1 MGSQSNV
8 DVCVR
13 ACALSVL
20 DLQQIGSLSKVHPVS
35 CHMTTELDFSLATA
49 LIWIGR
55 RKIMDGWVLCPGRLA
70 QDSQVPY

>member
-55 RKIMDGWVLCPGRLA
+55 RK
-70 QDSQVPY
+70 

>member
-1 MGSQSNV
+1 MKCLFNMGSQSNV

-13 ACALSVL
+13 ACVLSVL
-20 DLQQIGSLSKVHPVS
+20 DLQQIGSLSKVYPVS

-55 RKIMDGWVLCPGRLA
+55 RKIMDG
-70 QDSQVPY
+70 